1 LLDAAFQDLRRFNFF
16 TAPSPFYA
24 VPGGITRQNLF
35 RSFSRGDLF
44 GPYVSQFLL
53 LDVPYGA
60 QKISARIQTV
70 LPRLDYMTTF
80 REWLDVQNGCD
91 ANQSGCDRLRRYIRN
106 GRDLG
111 QYVHVDLTFNAF
123 LNAALILLSG
133 RDPLRRCEALPGLG
147 VPFDEGFPYI
157 NPTAPMNE
165 EFPSPRKSAT
175 QIGFVT
181 FGPTHL
187 TGLLLE
193 IMTRALK
200 AVWYEKWLVHR
211 RLRPEEFGGR
221 AHREKLSPGTY
232 PIAAN
237 LFTSPIF
244 QPTGPFSVFLHNQQ
258 QNCNKRTNPGD
269 QAGTYLLPM
278 AFAEGSPIHPS
289 YGAGHA
295 TVAGACA
302 TILKAFFPEDQCIT
316 SPVVPNQAGT
326 ALVAYTGADRIHL
339 RVGGEIDK
347 LASNISLGRNF
358 AGMHWR
364 SDHTESLR
372 LGERVAISL
381 LFDQRKTFNENYFF
395 KFTRFNGQN
404 VQIDKNSSVADL
416 RAWLSV

>member
-1 LLDAAFQDLRRFNFF
+1 
-16 TAPSPFYA
+16 
-24 VPGGITRQNLF
+24 
-35 RSFSRGDLF
+35 
-44 GPYVSQFLL
+44 
-53 LDVPYGA
+53 
-60 QKISARIQTV
+60 
-70 LPRLDYMTTF
+70 
-80 REWLDVQNGCD
+80 
-91 ANQSGCDRLRRYIRN
+91 
-106 GRDLG
+106 
-111 QYVHVDLTFNAF
+111 
-123 LNAALILLSG
+123 
-133 RDPLRRCEALPGLG
+133 
-147 VPFDEGFPYI
+147 
-157 NPTAPMNE
+157 
-165 EFPSPRKSAT
+165 
-175 QIGFVT
+175 
-181 FGPTHL
+181 
-187 TGLLLE
+187 
-193 IMTRALK
+193 
-200 AVWYEKWLVHR
+200 
-211 RLRPEEFGGR
+211 
-221 AHREKLSPGTY
+221 
-232 PIAAN
+232 
-237 LFTSPIF
+237 
-244 QPTGPFSVFLHNQQ
+244 
-258 QNCNKRTNPGD
+258 
-269 QAGTYLLPM
+269 M